1 MVLSCQSVA
10 ESIAGILARRP
21 VLEPV
26 LKTFQPLLEARASL
40 PAALAPLVREA
51 GLRLP
56 ELQPEQ
62 AAEGRPLL
70 FEAPLPGLGG
80 LLRQAAESLLPL
92 LTEQEAVAPYADRL
106 RGFFLGGTAADSAP
120 ALTAL
125 AECVLRGDEMGWEK
139 SAVGMGV
146 PPEVLTFVFD
156 FLLGPALRAL
166 ADVSLEAGQEAP
178 WDKEGVWKEGYCPVC
193 GSFPSIGYL
202 DRPVF
207 EEKNAFLA
215 GGGGKKRL
223 HCSLCGTD
231 WKFRR
236 GACPA
241 CGEEGN
247 GVMEVLRESGNAQ
260 GERLEWCTRCKTY
273 CPGVDLRER
282 DTVPDLD
289 VLALGLVHLDM
300 VAAEKKLRPLN
311 PSFWNTF

>member
-1 MVLSCQSVA
+1 MALSCQSVA
-10 ESIAGILARRP
+10 ESVAGIIARRP

-26 LKTFQPLLEARASL
+26 LKAFEPLLEARAAL
-40 PAALAPLVREA
+40 PAALAPLVEEA

-56 ELQPEQ
+56 GFGRER
-62 AAEGRPLL
+62 AAEGKPLL
-70 FEAPLPGLGG
+70 FRVPLAGLP
-80 LLRQAAESLLPL
+80 LRRAAQTLLPL
-92 LTEQEAVAPYADRL
+92 LIEQEAVAPYADKL
-106 RGFFLGGTAADSAP
+106 RGFFLGAEADP
-120 ALTAL
+120 ALAAL
-125 AECVLRGDEMGWEK
+125 AEAVLRGDEMGWEK

-166 ADVSLEAGQEAP
+166 ADVSLEAGKEAP
-178 WDKEGVWKEGYCPVC
+178 WDEEGAWKEGYCPVC

-207 EEKNAFLA
+207 EDKNAFLA

-247 GVMEVLRESGNAQ
+247 GVMEILRESGGAR
-260 GERLEWCTRCKTY
+260 GERIEWCTRCKTY